1 MKTAE
6 ANRQLL
12 DWRNRAKE
20 THNMTFAEMAK
31 RIGCSESTLTHKS
44 LLYRLPYLQA
54 MRLKELADEQG
65 KQ

>member
-1 MKTAE
+1 
-6 ANRQLL
+6 
-12 DWRNRAKE
+12 
-20 THNMTFAEMAK
+20 MTFAEMAK

-65 KQ
+65 EH